1 MMTRKLRKNRNIF
14 VQSRVFTIGLNIER
28 ARVVPSIFK
37 HQEPIVQSC
46 FGVNPGLKFN
56 PLF

>member
-1 MMTRKLRKNRNIF
+1 MTRKLRKNRNIF